1 MIPLSAFKGQRFVVV
16 GLGKSG
22 TGAVHALTAAGATV
36 LAWDDKPEARAA
48 LGPTALASPEA
59 IDWATVDAVIWS
71 PGIAH
76 TLPKPH
82 PIATAARAAN
92 VPLICDVDLLAR
104 AKPKCRFVCITGTNG
119 KSTTTSLIAHILAA
133 SGRPTAV
140 GGNLGMPALELDDLG
155 DDGVYV
161 LELSSYQLE
170 LVPSLKP
177 DVAVHLNVSPDHLD
191 RHGDL
196 AGYVRAKLHLFDH
209 AAPGAVAVIV
219 ADDADSRAIAETVA
233 RRPEWRLLPV
243 ATETETANGI
253 HTRAGRIFD
262 ATQGAPE
269 LVLDLAEVPVL
280 TGRHNAQNAAA
291 AYAAVRAAG
300 VSRADAVAAIRTF
313 PGLAHRQERV
323 GEFRNVLY
331 INDSKATNADA
342 TEKALVA
349 YDTLFWIV
357 GGQQKAGGITPLKR
371 YFPRVVKAYLIGEAA
386 EAFAATIGSDIPFEH
401 CGTLDVATRLAGAE
415 AEAFAA
421 AHPASRPVVMLS
433 PACASWDQ
441 FSSFEH
447 RGDVFREL
455 VASRIRAA
463 GGTP

>member
-1 MIPLSAFKGQRFVVV
+1 MIPLSAFKGQTFVVV

-22 TGAVHALTAAGATV
+22 TGAVHALSAAGAKV
-36 LAWDDKPEARAA
+36 LAWDDQPEARAA
-48 LGPTALASPEA
+48 LGSMALATPEA

-76 TLPKPH
+76 TLPRPH

-104 AKPKCRFVCITGTNG
+104 AKPECTFVCITGTNG
-119 KSTTTSLIAHILAA
+119 KSTTTSLIAHILAE

-140 GGNLGMPALELDDLG
+140 GGNLGTPALEMDDLG
-155 DDGVYV
+155 RGGIYV

-177 DVAVHLNVSPDHLD
+177 DVAVHLNISPDHLD
-191 RHGDL
+191 RHGNL
-196 AGYVRAKLHLFDH
+196 AGYVQAKLHLFDH
-209 AAPGAVAVIV
+209 AAKDAVAVVVI
-219 ADDADSRAIAETVA
+219 DDPDSRAIAELVA
-233 RRPEWRLLPV
+233 ERPDWRLLPV
-243 ATETETANGI
+243 ATEAVVERGVYARGGHI
-253 HTRAGRIFD
+253 ID
-262 ATQGAPE
+262 ATHGTPE
-269 LVLDLAEVPVL
+269 HILDLAEVPVL

-291 AYAAVRAAG
+291 AYAAVRAVG
-300 VSRADAVAAIRTF
+300 VSLADAVAGIRTF

-323 GEFRNVLY
+323 AEFRNVLY

-349 YDTLFWIV
+349 YDTLFWIL
-357 GGQQKAGGITPLKR
+357 GGQPKAGGIEPLKR
-371 YFPRVVKAYLIGEAA
+371 YFPRVIKAYLIGDAA
-386 EAFAATIGSDIPFEH
+386 NAFAATIGTDIAIEQ

-415 AEAFAA
+415 AEAFAV
-421 AHPASRPVVMLS
+421 AHPGSRPVVMLS

-441 FSSFEH
+441 FKSFEH
-447 RGDVFREL
+447 RGDVFRDL
-455 VASRIRAA
+455 VAGRIRAA